1 MTASASVIV
10 TRVFPLAECAMM
22 ILLGVPENV
31 IGVLMVN
38 AKTLILIAVTVKL
51 V

>member
-1 MTASASVIV
+1 MPASASVIV
-10 TRVFPLAECAMM
+10 TRVFPLVECAMM
-22 ILLGVPENV
+22 IRLSVPENV

-38 AKTLILIAVTVKL
+38 AKTLMVIAMTVKL